1 MANDDIA
8 HKTAYFNSKPQTIIN
23 NVMISESLQLSKEQ
37 ILNIIAQWISEGSG
51 WTIEFVD
58 SHYLNIVQY
67 EPMKG
72 SLYIKLPTELRS
84 NMKGLIN
91 IRNED
96 NQCFRWCHIRH
107 LNPQDVHSE
116 RIKQSDRQYIEKLNY
131 NNIKFPV
138 TTKQYNK
145 IKKQNE
151 ININVFGYE
160 NKKPYPIYSST
171 EKFEDHMELLLIT
184 ENESKHYVLM
194 KDFDRFMFNQTKH
207 KNKKHFCMHCLQW
220 FSSEKILKNHK
231 YNCIQ
236 INGIQAVKMPDK
248 SNNILCF
255 NNHHKKTTCSICYIC

>member
-67 EPMKG
+67 EQMKG
-72 SLYIKLPTELRS
+72 SSYIKLSTELRS

-91 IRNED
+91 IKNED

-145 IKKQNE
+145 IEKQNE

-160 NKKPYPIYSST
+160 NKKPYPIYTST
-171 EKFEDHMELLLIT
+171 EKFEDHMESLLIT

-194 KDFDRFMFNQTKH
+194 KDFDRFIFNQTKH
-207 KNKKHFCMHCLQW
+207 KNKKHFCMHCLQC
-220 FSSEKILKNHK
+220 FSSEKNIE
-231 YNCIQ
+231 
-236 INGIQAVKMPDK
+236 K
-248 SNNILCF
+248 S
-255 NNHHKKTTCSICYIC
+255 